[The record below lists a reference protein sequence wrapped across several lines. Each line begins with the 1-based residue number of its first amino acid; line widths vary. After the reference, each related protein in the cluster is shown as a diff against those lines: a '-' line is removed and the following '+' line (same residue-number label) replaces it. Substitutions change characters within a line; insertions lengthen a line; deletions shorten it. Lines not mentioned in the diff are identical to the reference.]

1 MWLSPAGCWICVTV
15 FRRLDEGPCFR
26 NSTVRLGGQ
35 RDQLP
40 FFFLENSVC
49 YFEVLDVLQGSC
61 ATWIEFDLIKWSPS
75 DYGLTDM
82 G

>member
-40 FFFLENSVC
+40 FFFSWRTVYATLR
-49 YFEVLDVLQGSC
+49 FWISC
-61 ATWIEFDLIKWSPS
+61 KDLVPR
-75 DYGLTDM
+75 G
-82 G
+82 